1 LPVVETSKCVGC
13 GLCVH
18 ACPVGAVF
26 LNDLGKA
33 LINSD
38 DCLECG
44 VCVRICPVS
53 AVHVVELP
61 FPYNFKLMSNPALPK
76 ITGIPGRGTDE
87 VKTNDVTGRIKRG
100 EVGFTI
106 DVGRPNVGTT
116 LADVVKILNAL
127 EKAGVELE
135 RENPQMI
142 VLDSLRSGK
151 LSFDDLSKIKIM
163 SMVLEGKTSLSNLG
177 RVIKALK
184 DVEKEVNTVF
194 SVGVICRFND
204 DMSLPCY
211 DLLEGLGIN
220 PMPIAKINLGLG
232 KPVVND

>member
-1 LPVVETSKCVGC
+1 MPEVEISKCVSC

-18 ACPVGAVF
+18 ACPVGAVS

-44 VCVRICPVS
+44 VCVRICPVG
-53 AVHVVELP
+53 AINVVELP

-100 EVGFTI
+100 EVGFAI

-116 LADVVKILNAL
+116 LEDIVKILNAL
-127 EKAGVELE
+127 EGAGVELE

-142 VLDSLRSGK
+142 VLESLRSGR
-151 LSFDDLSKIKIM
+151 LSQDDLRRIRIM
-163 SMVLEGKTSLSNLG
+163 SMVLEGKTTLSNLDKAI
-177 RVIKALK
+177 RALK
-184 DVEKEVNTVF
+184 EVGKEVNTVF
-194 SVGVICRFND
+194 SVGIICRFND
-204 DMSLPCY
+204 DMTIPCY
-211 DLLEGLGIN
+211 SLLEELDVH

-232 KPVVND
+232 KPIVND